1 MIAMIQTTIENL
13 FGNVDVDDN
22 NYYKPILA
30 KSSFKDNYKYYESRG
45 DKDKKLSIKQYLYKS
60 MPYLRDIINDHKT
73 IRNESKEW
81 KIQITMHV
89 NFISSKMQETL
100 VLFLYRVITKKLGQV
115 IKQMTLLKNFLNL
128 F

>member
-1 MIAMIQTTIENL
+1 MIVMIQTTIENL
-13 FGNVDVDDN
+13 FGNVDVDDD